1 MNRTKEQTNASQ
13 PLDQAGWIPRH
24 SVREACRAEF
34 RAWCRA
40 VGRHSATQWH
50 WGHSHDISSAEPGF
64 WR

>member
-24 SVREACRAEF
+24 VVREACRSEF

-40 VGRHSATQWH
+40 ITAV
-50 WGHSHDISSAEPGF
+50 EPGF
-64 WR
+64 RR